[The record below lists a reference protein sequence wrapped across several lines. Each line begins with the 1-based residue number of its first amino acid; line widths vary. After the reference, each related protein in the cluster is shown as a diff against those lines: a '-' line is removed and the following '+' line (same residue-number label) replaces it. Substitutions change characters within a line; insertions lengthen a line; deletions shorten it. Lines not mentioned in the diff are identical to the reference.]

1 MKRKITILTAAL
13 ALLAFLT
20 VPMGMRGQTREVETF
35 TFSELG
41 YANGDTVATVEGE
54 DVTLTF
60 AQGTNSTNAP
70 KYYSTGTGVRM
81 YTGNTLDVA
90 LNNQEGET
98 RITAIN
104 FTFSGTYTGSL
115 QNWTGSETSVS
126 FTNTASGQA
135 RIQVIAV
142 TFSEGGVAPTTYT
155 VTYNANVTGVAP
167 VVDTYAE
174 GATVTLRGADTFT
187 NEGFTFEE
195 WNTDANGDG
204 DAYSAGDVIENIDDN
219 ITLYAIWTENTT
231 PTPGGETATLNIQA
245 YATANNWVNGTKYTT
260 ATVDP
265 VTFTAN
271 GGSNTGKYYTSG
283 QEWRYYQGEN
293 ASITISVPEGYT
305 LVSVTPTYNVN
316 NGGVLKNGD
325 TTIASGT
332 TVDVTGTSATF
343 TVGNS
348 GTATN
353 GQVRFTNIDVVYVSE
368 GGVIPPSI
376 TAANVEI
383 AYDATSGSIAYTI
396 NNEPDPAGMLTAST
410 ESDWLTLS
418 EVGENVPF
426 TCAANASGTERTAT
440 VTLTYTYNR
449 ETVSKDVTVTQAGDP
464 NATMTIAE
472 VRAQGTGSVVTKGTI
487 TSISGN
493 GTKTAYIQDA
503 TAAIV
508 VYGSFTAAVG
518 DEIRVSGTLTTYQG
532 LMEITNPTVTVIS
545 QGNTIDP
552 ELMTIAEI
560 NASTNQGWYIRVE
573 DATVTAI
580 SSQNTTIAQGDNT
593 ILVYGNLGVTVEVN
607 DIVSLNGNIGNHNGV
622 QITNPQNVE
631 VQVAP
636 AVPSITVTPATV
648 NLDAGEHYMNL
659 LDLTYENI
667 EVEGTDSFTVHYYNA
682 EGEEIELVQGEAWLV
697 AGVVQQDD
705 VYQVLFAVV
714 ANYGE
719 ARTAYFK
726 VSCGETYS
734 NLVTVTQAAPVLDY
748 AVLPFVWEGGERS
761 AFEALNGTSTYGVG
775 DYAATQGVYRMKLDN
790 NGDYIMVKTNGQPG
804 LVTIGVKMVGGSN
817 TSTIT
822 IQGSADGETF
832 TDIEE
837 LTISGAQND
846 TLTLETTNVFDA
858 NDRYVRMF
866 FTRGSNV
873 GVGPITIAKG
883 TAPSINIAP
892 ANFDLEAVGDLNGMQ
907 VASGFVTY
915 NNIDITQA
923 SDFHIQFYDAEGVEQ
938 DQPEW
943 ILGTAVSLIAN
954 SYQAACMVGPN
965 TGAARSTYYKIYAFD
980 ADSIPVYSNL
990 VTINQAG
997 VPQPSIT
1004 ITPDNFEL
1012 DANSHMAEVLAPITY
1027 QNIVVVSGSGN
1038 ETFDV
1043 QYYDAEGHEI
1053 EQTWCSVGAAANG
1066 DTDFNL
1072 IIVAGV
1078 NEGNEARTAYF
1089 KLYAHDA
1096 DSNLVYSNLVTVT
1109 QAAPVID
1116 YAVLPFVWEGGS
1128 SADFA
1133 ALNGVTLSGNGSDYN
1148 SNHSP
1153 YLIKLDGTGDYIQVK
1168 TDSQPGTVT
1177 IGVKMVG
1184 GSNTSTITIQ
1194 GSADGETFTDIEV
1207 LTISGA
1213 QNDTLTLETTNAFA
1227 DADRY
1232 VRMLFTK
1239 GSNVGVGPITIASG
1253 SASSITV
1260 TPATLNLEATG
1271 SGQNGVQMQQF
1282 VVTYHNLDIEGHS
1295 DFTVQFYDA
1304 EGEEQEQPTWITPN
1318 PAYVAGGN
1326 DEGYMVM
1333 LFIEGNTGVARS
1345 AYFKVSALDAD
1356 ENVVY
1361 SNLVTINQAGAPQQY
1376 TLTVEP
1382 FENLELITFVNDEMV
1397 MEGDG
1402 EITVTEGNQVM
1413 LSIVAM
1419 EGYVMETL
1427 MVNGV
1432 NHVND
1437 IADDFTYTF
1446 EMPAENVTISATAV
1460 EDVPP
1465 TPGEWVMVRL
1475 NDLTENDVF
1484 VIVGVYDEDESSF
1497 AMPNN
1502 GSGAPSAVAVTMVGN
1517 TLSGDIAE
1525 NLKWNLSIGEDGY
1538 TFYPNGETES
1548 WLYCIN
1554 SNNGVRVGTNENNV
1568 FTMTPE
1574 GYLYNNATSRYIGI
1588 YNRQDW
1594 RCYTTIHTNIKD
1606 QTFAFYKRVDEGSLV
1621 TYTLDIEGYGS
1632 DSIGG
1637 YYLIAS
1643 PVSMIRPT
1651 AENGFLTEAYDLYY
1665 FDQAQNDYE
1674 WRNYKAKHFNIA
1686 SGKGYLYASQENTT
1700 LTFTGVPYNGNG
1712 EIVLDQAGWNLIGN
1726 PYNTSATVNRDFYRL
1741 NADGSELELSETSE
1755 VNKMQGIFVEAQNE
1769 NEVVLFDAGM
1779 GTFGDTEMKL
1789 NLRVNGN
1796 NGSSD
1801 FARIRFGEGSTLGK
1815 FMFNANNTKLYFT
1828 QDSEE
1833 FAVVR
1838 SSNENEMPVSFKA
1851 ATNGIYTFSVNAEN
1865 MEVDYLHLI
1874 DNMTGADIDLLD
1886 TPSYSFEANTSDYT
1900 QRFRLVFATTNGIN
1914 ESADIFAFFNGS
1926 EWVIS
1931 NMGKATLQMVDM
1943 TGRILS
1949 SETINGCA
1957 TISTDN
1963 LSAGIYMMRLVN
1975 GNNVKVQ
1982 KVVVR

>member
-1 MKRKITILTAAL
+1 MKRKITCLLAAL
-13 ALLAFLT
+13 LLMSGLT
-20 VPMGMRGQTREVETF
+20 WAQT
-35 TFSELG
+35 
-41 YANGDTVATVEGE
+41 
-54 DVTLTF
+54 DV
-60 AQGTNSTNAP
+60 
-70 KYYSTGTGVRM
+70 
-81 YTGNTLDVA
+81 
-90 LNNQEGET
+90 LNH
-98 RITAIN
+98 
-104 FTFSGTYTGSL
+104 
-115 QNWTGSETSVS
+115 
-126 FTNTASGQA
+126 
-135 RIQVIAV
+135 
-142 TFSEGGVAPTTYT
+142 
-155 VTYNANVTGVAP
+155 
-167 VVDTYAE
+167 
-174 GATVTLRGADTFT
+174 
-187 NEGFTFEE
+187 
-195 WNTDANGDG
+195 
-204 DAYSAGDVIENIDDN
+204 DVI
-219 ITLYAIWTENTT
+219 
-231 PTPGGETATLNIQA
+231 
-245 YATANNWVNGTKYTT
+245 
-260 ATVDP
+260 
-265 VTFTAN
+265 
-271 GGSNTGKYYTSG
+271 
-283 QEWRYYQGEN
+283 
-293 ASITISVPEGYT
+293 
-305 LVSVTPTYNVN
+305 
-316 NGGVLKNGD
+316 GV
-325 TTIASGT
+325 SGT
-332 TVDVTGTSATF
+332 TYSSWSNLTLTSGAVYAGNTAGGNNAIQMRSNNNNSGIVTTTSAGI
-343 TVGNS
+343 V
-348 GTATN
+348 
-353 GQVRFTNIDVVYVSE
+353 TNITVAWNSNTADSRTLNVYGNNTAYEAASDLYGSNAGTLIGTIAKGTTE
-368 GGVIPPSI
+368 FAITDEYAFIGIRSASGALYLDEIQITWSDGSGVTPPSI
-376 TAANVEI
+376 TASNVEI
-383 AYDATSGSIAYTI
+383 AYDATEGAIEYTI
-396 NNEPDPAGMLTAST
+396 NNGVEGGVLTAAT
-410 ESDWLTLS
+410 EAEWLTIGT
-418 EVGENVPF
+418 VGETVPF
-426 TCAANASGTERTAT
+426 TCLVNDNGERVAT
-440 VTLTYTYNR
+440 VTLTYTYDTDH
-449 ETVSKDVTVTQAGDP
+449 TVTKNVTVTQSTNPNVPGTQNNPYTVAQARAAIDAGAGTQ
-464 NATMTIAE
+464 NVYATGIVSA
-472 VRAQGTGSVVTKGTI
+472 I
-487 TSISGN
+487 P
-493 GTKTAYIQDA
+493 TAYNSQYQNVTFNMVDEEGDEEFLQA
-503 TAAIV
+503 YRCGGDEAV
-508 VYGSFTAAVG
+508 NVAVG
-518 DEIRVSGTLTTYQG
+518 DVA
-532 LMEITNPTVTVIS
+532 V
-545 QGNTIDP
+545 
-552 ELMTIAEI
+552 
-560 NASTNQGWYIRVE
+560 
-573 DATVTAI
+573 
-580 SSQNTTIAQGDNT
+580 
-593 ILVYGNLGVTVEVN
+593 VYGNLTYHAASGTYEFAQGCQL
-607 DIVSLNGNIGNHNGV
+607 VSLTH
-622 QITNPQNVE
+622 PS
-631 VQVAP
+631 
-636 AVPSITVTPATV
+636 VPSITVTPATLNVDAEEHLVNYLDLAYENIDVENASSFTVHYYNAEGEEIQLVPGEVWMMAGVVKPNNDYQVLCVITANEGEARTAYFKVSAVDAENNTVYSNLVTVNQEAYVAPVPSITITPDVV
-648 NLDAGEHYMNL
+648 NLDAGEHYVNL
-659 LDLTYENI
+659 LDLAYENI
-667 EVEGTDSFTVHYYNA
+667 EVEGPSSFTVHYYNA
-682 EGEEIELVQGEAWLV
+682 EGEEIELVQGEAWLI
-697 AGVVQQDD
+697 AGVVLEDD
-705 VYQVLFAVV
+705 VYQVLYAVV

-748 AVLPFVWEGGERS
+748 AVLPFVWAGGERS

-804 LVTIGVKMVGGSN
+804 LVTIGVKMIGGSN

-846 TLTLETTNVFDA
+846 TLTLETTNAFDA
-858 NDRYVRMF
+858 NDRYVRML
-866 FTRGSNV
+866 FTKGSNV
-873 GVGPITIAKG
+873 GVGPITIAQG

-915 NNIDITQA
+915 NNIDITQD
-923 SDFHIQFYDAEGVEQ
+923 SDFHIQFYNAEGVEQ

-943 ILGTAVSLIAN
+943 ILGAAVSQIAN
-954 SYQAACMVGPN
+954 SYQVACMVGPN
-965 TGAARSTYYKIYAFD
+965 TGAARSTYYKVYAFD
-980 ADSIPVYSNL
+980 ADSNPVYSNL

-1038 ETFDV
+1038 ESFDV
-1043 QYYDAEGHEI
+1043 QYYDAEGQEI

-1072 IIVAGV
+1072 IIAAGV

-1089 KLYAHDA
+1089 KLYGLDEEA
-1096 DSNLVYSNLVTVT
+1096 NLVYSNLVTVT

-1116 YAVLPFVWEGGS
+1116 YAVLPFVWEGGER
-1128 SADFA
+1128 SAFE
-1133 ALNGVTLSGNGSDYN
+1133 ALNGTSTYGVGDYAATQGV
-1148 SNHSP
+1148 
-1153 YLIKLDGTGDYIQVK
+1153 YRMKLDNDGDYIMVK

-1177 IGVKMVG
+1177 IGVKMIG
-1184 GSNTSTITIQ
+1184 GGNTSTITIQ

-1260 TPATLNLEATG
+1260 TPATLNLEAVGTMP
-1271 SGQNGVQMQQF
+1271 NGVQMQQF
-1282 VVTYHNLDIEGHS
+1282 VVTYQNLDIEGYD
-1295 DFTVQFYDA
+1295 DFAVQFYDA

-1326 DEGYMVM
+1326 EVGYMVM

-1345 AYFKVSALDAD
+1345 AYFKVYALGEEDY
-1356 ENVVY
+1356 VY

-1402 EITVTEGNQVM
+1402 EIQVNEGNQVM
-1413 LSIVAM
+1413 LSIVAN

-1465 TPGEWVMVRL
+1465 TPGEWVMVSL
-1475 NDLTENDVF
+1475 NDLTEDDVF
-1484 VIVGVYDEDESSF
+1484 VIVGVYDVDESSY
-1497 AMPNN
+1497 AMPND
-1502 GSGAPSAVAVTMVGN
+1502 GSGAPSAVEVTMVGN
-1517 TLSGDIAE
+1517 TLSDDIAD

-1538 TFYPNGETES
+1538 TFYPDGDTAT
-1548 WLYCIN
+1548 WLYCN
-1554 SNNGVRVGTNENNV
+1554 NTNNGVRVGTNENNV
-1568 FTMTPE
+1568 FSMTPE
-1574 GYLYNNATSRYIGI
+1574 GYLYNNATDRYIGI
-1588 YNRQDW
+1588 YNHQDW
-1594 RCYTTIHTNIKD
+1594 RCYTSINNNIKD

-1621 TYTLDIEGYGS
+1621 TYTLDIEGYGGS
-1632 DSIGG
+1632 DGG

-1651 AENGFLTEAYDLYY
+1651 AENGFLTETYDLYY
-1665 FDQAQNDYE
+1665 FDQSQEGEE
-1674 WRNYKAKHFNIA
+1674 WRNYEAKHFNIV

-1741 NADGSELELSETSE
+1741 NADGSELELSDNSE
-1755 VNKMQGIFVEAQNE
+1755 VNNMQGIFVEAQNE

-1801 FARIRFGEGSTLGK
+1801 LARIRFGEGSTLGK

-1828 QDSEE
+1828 QDNEE

-1851 ATNGIYTFSVNAEN
+1851 GANGTYTFSVNAEN

-1886 TPSYSFEANTSDYT
+1886 TPSYSFEANTSDYA
-1900 QRFRLVFATTNGIN
+1900 QRFRLVFATTTGIN
-1914 ESADIFAFFNGS
+1914 ESAETFAYFNGS

-1931 NMGKATLQMVDM
+1931 NMGKATLQVVDM

-1949 SETINGCA
+1949 NETISGST